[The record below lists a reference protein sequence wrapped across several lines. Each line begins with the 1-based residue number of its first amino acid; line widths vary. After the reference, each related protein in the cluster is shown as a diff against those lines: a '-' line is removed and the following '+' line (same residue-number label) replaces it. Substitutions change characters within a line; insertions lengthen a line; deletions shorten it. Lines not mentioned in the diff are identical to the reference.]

1 MDHLKRQ
8 LVAGSIAYDKLV
20 REHGVVL
27 CDYEYNINTS
37 NGDATATDKRLTDY
51 KVGDS
56 IEVISREA
64 DAQVTKDIRAVKQA
78 MDKKQQEPDEKA
90 DPKIIK
96 NTGIRL
102 LLLSEKGIR
111 HFEVS
116 EDAVMVSN
124 VLQLFFSA
132 KSYGTM
138 QNRCGQRR
146 AF

>member
-1 MDHLKRQ
+1 M
-8 LVAGSIAYDKLV
+8 
-20 REHGVVL
+20 
-27 CDYEYNINTS
+27 
-37 NGDATATDKRLTDY
+37 TDY

-96 NTGIRL
+96 KYWDKVTALVRK
-102 LLLSEKGIR
+102 KGIR

>member
-1 MDHLKRQ
+1 MSVAGYDKKHLDHLKRQ
-8 LVAGSIAYDKLV
+8 LVAGSIDYDKLV

-96 NTGIRL
+96 KYWDKVTALVRKKGYDISKYQIT
-102 LLLSEKGIR
+102 LSISVK
-111 HFEVS
+111 
-116 EDAVMVSN
+116 
-124 VLQLFFSA
+124 
-132 KSYGTM
+132 
-138 QNRCGQRR
+138 
-146 AF
+146 